1 VRVLLVEAIIVQ
13 AGAGSGKY
21 APDDRRF
28 RELLSAVETGRAAMR
43 RGSSLDGVEA
53 AVRYMEECGAF
64 NAGKGSCLTVERKL
78 ELDAAI
84 MSGEGRR
91 GAGVGVVTCTYHPVS
106 LARWV
111 MEKTPHVLIAGER
124 CKGYLR
130 AAGFEAER
138 LRPSPTAKLRFKML
152 TEPGTEGRRKI
163 DLWREFQ
170 EGNTVGA
177 VAIDTA
183 GVPSAAVSTGGLWL
197 KLPGR
202 VGDSAVIGAGIYADS
217 KAGAASATGTGEEI
231 IRNSLCLKACE
242 YLMKTDAPGAARRAI
257 ELMTRVSGRGTAGI
271 ITVDLKGR
279 VGAALNTEAMGRAWY
294 DETKGRAVVQI

>member
-1 VRVLLVEAIIVQ
+1 LGAAIIIQ

-21 APDDRRF
+21 ALDDRRF
-28 RELLSAVETGRAAMR
+28 QELLNAVEVGRAAMR

-64 NAGKGSCLTVERKL
+64 NAGKGSCLTVERKV

-91 GAGVGVVTCTYHPVS
+91 GAGVGAVTCTYHPVS

-124 CKGYLR
+124 CRVYLR
-130 AAGFEAER
+130 AAGLEAER

-152 TEPGTEGRRKI
+152 TEPGTEGRRKT
-163 DLWREFQ
+163 DLWRGFQ

-177 VAIDTA
+177 VAIDAA
-183 GVPSAAVSTGGLWL
+183 GVPSAAVSTGGMWL
-197 KLPGR
+197 KLPNR

-257 ELMTRVSGRGTAGI
+257 KLMTRASGRGTAGI

-294 DETKGRAVVQI
+294 DEVKGRAVVQI

>member
-1 VRVLLVEAIIVQ
+1 LVEAIIIQ

-28 RELLSAVETGRAAMR
+28 RELLNAVEAGRAAMK

-64 NAGKGSCLTVERKL
+64 NAGKGSCLTTERKL

-84 MSGEGRR
+84 MSGEGRK

-111 MEKTPHVLIAGER
+111 MENTPHVLIAGEG
-124 CKGYLR
+124 CKVYLR
-130 AAGFEAER
+130 AAGLDAER
-138 LRPSPTAKLRFKML
+138 LRPSPTANLRFKML
-152 TEPGTEGRRKI
+152 TEPGTEGLRKR
-163 DLWREFQ
+163 DLWHKFQ

-177 VAIDTA
+177 VAIDAA
-183 GVPSAAVSTGGLWL
+183 GVPSAAVSTGGMWL
-197 KLPGR
+197 KLPSR

-217 KAGAASATGTGEEI
+217 EAGAASATGTGEEI
-231 IRNSLCLKACE
+231 IRNSLCLRACE
-242 YLMKTDAPGAARRAI
+242 YLMKTDAPSAARRAI
-257 ELMTRVSGRGTAGI
+257 ELMTRASGRGTAGI
-271 ITVDLKGR
+271 VTVDLKGR

-294 DETKGRAVVQI
+294 DEVKGRAVVKI

>member
-1 VRVLLVEAIIVQ
+1 LRGAIIVH
-13 AGAGSGKY
+13 AGAGSGRY

-28 RELLSAVETGRAAMR
+28 RELRNTVEAGRAAMK

-64 NAGKGSCLTVERKL
+64 NAGRGSCLTVERKV

-84 MSGEGRR
+84 MSGEGLR
-91 GAGVGVVTCTYHPVS
+91 GAGVGAVTCTYHPVA

-124 CKGYLR
+124 CRAYLH
-130 AAGFEAER
+130 AAGLAAER
-138 LRPSPTAKLRFKML
+138 LRPSPTAKLRFKTL
-152 TEPGTEGRRKI
+152 TELGSKGRSKTDFWRGVIEGS
-163 DLWREFQ
+163 
-170 EGNTVGA
+170 TVGA
-177 VAIDTA
+177 VAIDAA
-183 GVPSAAVSTGGLWL
+183 GLPSAAVSTGGMWL

-202 VGDSAVIGAGIYADS
+202 VGDSAIIGAGIYADS

-231 IRNSLCLKACE
+231 IRNSLCQKACA
-242 YLMKTDAPGAARRAI
+242 YLMKASAPWAARRAI
-257 ELMTRVSGRGTAGI
+257 ELMTKSSGGGTAGI

-294 DETKGRAVVQI
+294 DEVKGRPVVQI

>member
-1 VRVLLVEAIIVQ
+1 MVEAIIIQ

-28 RELLSAVETGRAAMR
+28 RELLNAVEAGRAAMK

-64 NAGKGSCLTVERKL
+64 NAGKGSCLTTERKV

-91 GAGVGVVTCTYHPVS
+91 GAGVGAVTCTYHPVS

-111 MEKTPHVLIAGER
+111 MENTPHVLIAGER
-124 CKGYLR
+124 CRVYLR
-130 AAGFEAER
+130 AAGLEAER

-163 DLWREFQ
+163 DLWRRFQ

-257 ELMTRVSGRGTAGI
+257 ELVTRVSGRGTAGI

>member
-1 VRVLLVEAIIVQ
+1 MSGAIIVD

-28 RELLSAVETGRAAMR
+28 RELLNTVETGRAAMKK
-43 RGSSLDGVEA
+43 GSSLDGVEA

-64 NAGKGSCLTVERKL
+64 NAGRGSCLTVEGKV

-84 MSGEGRR
+84 MSGEGPR
-91 GAGVGVVTCTYHPVS
+91 GAGVGVVTCTYHPVT
-106 LARWV
+106 LARWL
-111 MEKTPHVLIAGER
+111 MEKTPHILIAGER
-124 CKGYLR
+124 CRAYLH
-130 AAGFEAER
+130 AAGLAAER
-138 LRPSPTAKLRFKML
+138 LRPSPNAKLRFKTL
-152 TEPGTEGRRKI
+152 TERGTEGSRKI
-163 DLWREFQ
+163 DFWRGLQ

-177 VAIDTA
+177 VALDAA
-183 GVPSAAVSTGGLWL
+183 GLPSAAVSTGGMWL

-231 IRNSLCLKACE
+231 IKNLLCLKACK
-242 YLMKTDAPGAARRAI
+242 YLMKTGAPDAARRAI
-257 ELMTRVSGRGTAGI
+257 ELMTRASGRGTAGI

-294 DETKGRAVVQI
+294 DEVKGRAVVQI

>member
-1 VRVLLVEAIIVQ
+1 LREAIIVH

-28 RELLSAVETGRAAMR
+28 QELVNAVEAGRSAMK

-53 AVRYMEECGAF
+53 SVRYMEECGAF
-64 NAGKGSCLTVERKL
+64 NAGRGSCLTTEGKV

-84 MSGEGRR
+84 MTGQGSR
-91 GAGVGVVTCTYHPVS
+91 GAGVGSVTCTYHPVS

-111 MEKTPHVLIAGER
+111 MEKTPHVLIVGEK
-124 CKGYLR
+124 CQAYLH
-130 AAGFEAER
+130 AANLTPER
-138 LRPSPTAKLRFKML
+138 LHPSPAARLRFKTM
-152 TEPGTEGRRKI
+152 TEKGSEGRRKT
-163 DLWREFQ
+163 DFWRGLQ
-170 EGNTVGA
+170 TGSTVGA
-177 VAIDTA
+177 AALDAA
-183 GVPSAAVSTGGLWL
+183 GVPAAAVSTGGMWL

-202 VGDSAVIGAGIYADS
+202 VGDSAVIAAGVYADS
-217 KAGAASATGTGEEI
+217 KAGAATSTGNGEEM

-242 YLMKTDAPGAARRAI
+242 YLAKADAQSAARRAI

-279 VGAALNTEAMGRAWY
+279 VGAALNTDAMGRAWY
-294 DETKGRAVVQI
+294 DNEKGRTIVRV

>member
-1 VRVLLVEAIIVQ
+1 MRGAIIVH

-28 RELLSAVETGRAAMR
+28 QELLNAVEVGRIAMNK
-43 RGSSLDGVEA
+43 GSSLDCVEVA
-53 AVRYMEECGAF
+53 IRYMEECGAF
-64 NAGKGSCLTVERKL
+64 NAGRGSCLTVEGKV

-91 GAGVGVVTCTYHPVS
+91 GAGVGAVTCTYHPVT
-106 LARWV
+106 LARRM

-124 CKGYLR
+124 CRAYLQ
-130 AAGFEAER
+130 AAGLAVER
-138 LRPSPTAKLRFKML
+138 LRPSPTARLRFKTL
-152 TEPGTEGRRKI
+152 TKSGTEGSHKT
-163 DLWREFQ
+163 DLWRRLQ
-170 EGNTVGA
+170 EGSTVGA
-177 VAIDTA
+177 VALDAA
-183 GVPSAAVSTGGLWL
+183 GVPSAAVSTGGMWL

-202 VGDSAVIGAGIYADS
+202 VGDSAVIGAGLYADS

-242 YLMKTDAPGAARRAI
+242 YLMKAGAPAAARRAI
-257 ELMTRVSGRGTAGI
+257 KLMTRLSGRGTAGI

-294 DETKGRAVVQI
+294 DEVKGRPVVQI

>member
-1 VRVLLVEAIIVQ
+1 MRGAIIVH

-28 RELLSAVETGRAAMR
+28 RELLNAVEAGRAAMKK
-43 RGSSLDGVEA
+43 GSSLDCVET

-64 NAGKGSCLTVERKL
+64 NAGRGSCLTVEGKV

-91 GAGVGVVTCTYHPVS
+91 GAGVGAVTCTYHPVT
-106 LARWV
+106 LARRV
-111 MEKTPHVLIAGER
+111 MEKTPHILIAGER
-124 CKGYLR
+124 CRAYLQ
-130 AAGFEAER
+130 AAGLAAER
-138 LRPSPTAKLRFKML
+138 LLPSPKTKLRFKTL
-152 TEPGTEGRRKI
+152 TEPGTEGRRKT
-163 DLWREFQ
+163 DLWRELQ
-170 EGNTVGA
+170 DGTTVGA
-177 VAIDTA
+177 VALDAA
-183 GVPSAAVSTGGLWL
+183 GVPSAAVSTGGMWL

-202 VGDSAVIGAGIYADS
+202 VGDSAVIGAGIYADL

-231 IRNSLCLKACE
+231 IRNSLCLRTCE
-242 YLMKTDAPGAARRAI
+242 YLMKAGAPGAARRAI
-257 ELMTRVSGRGTAGI
+257 ELMTRLSGRGTAGI

-294 DETKGRAVVQI
+294 DEVKGRPVVQI